1 MNSSSGRN
9 VGHQSPTSKSVSVP
23 TPRELQPTPVL
34 MQLSSTM
41 VLRSHKREDRSS
53 TEKPKIPAGP
63 EIARQPEVVPDRR
76 K

>member
-1 MNSSSGRN
+1 MNSNSGRN
-9 VGHQSPTSKSVSVP
+9 VGRQSPTSKSVSVP

-41 VLRSHKREDRSS
+41 VLIDHTSGRAEVP
-53 TEKPKIPAGP
+53 PKS
-63 EIARQPEVVPDRR
+63 RKYQPDR